1 MEEINTNSKLCKQIE
16 HMKIVQND
24 NAGLIECVKSLEK
37 KIVNPNPG
45 KQFPEVSDI
54 NKGRKLSEF
63 KSKAETALWF
73 AETWISTSIAKTI
86 N

>member
-1 MEEINTNSKLCKQIE
+1 
-16 HMKIVQND
+16 
-24 NAGLIECVKSLEK
+24 LEK

-63 KSKAETALWF
+63 KLKAETALWF
-73 AETWISTSIAKTI
+73 AKTYGLEPQSLKLSNNSFESIDIYADLNI
-86 N
+86 FFLILNFPG